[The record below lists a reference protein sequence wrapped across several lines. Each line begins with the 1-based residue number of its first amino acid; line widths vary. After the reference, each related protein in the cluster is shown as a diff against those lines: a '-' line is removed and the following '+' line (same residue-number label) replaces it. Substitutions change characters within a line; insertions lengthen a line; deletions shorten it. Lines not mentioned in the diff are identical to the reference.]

1 MKRIKPL
8 ILAVVPVAAAIAVW
22 LFQTQAMFVLSK
34 QYRQVGYIEYGWFN
48 RPEGR
53 VGALGIVW
61 GPLLGSIAFFV
72 GYGRLARQ
80 AALALSCD
88 WLTPLVWPLSGL
100 LFIVLAVRTL
110 LLSVQGYALIF
121 I

>member
-1 MKRIKPL
+1 MKHIKPL
-8 ILAVVPVAAAIAVW
+8 ILVGAPIAATAAVW
-22 LFQTQAMFVLSK
+22 LLQTLAMFVLSK
-34 QYRQVGYIEYGWFN
+34 QYRQIGYIDYGWFN

-53 VGALGIVW
+53 VAQFWIVW
-61 GPLLGSIAFFV
+61 APLLGSFFFFLAH
-72 GYGRLARQ
+72 GRFVRQ
-80 AALALSCD
+80 AARASICE
-88 WLTPLVWPLSGL
+88 WLTPLVWPLSGV

>member
-1 MKRIKPL
+1 MNRIKPL
-8 ILAVVPVAAAIAVW
+8 VLAAVPIAATIAVW
-22 LFQTQAMFVLSK
+22 QLQTLAMFVLSK
-34 QYRQVGYIEYGWFN
+34 QYREVGYVEYGWFN
-48 RPEGR
+48 RSEGR
-53 VGALGIVW
+53 LAQICIVW
-61 GPLLGSIAFFV
+61 APLLGALIFFLA
-72 GYGRLARQ
+72 YGRFARQ
-80 AALALSCD
+80 PAMASNCD